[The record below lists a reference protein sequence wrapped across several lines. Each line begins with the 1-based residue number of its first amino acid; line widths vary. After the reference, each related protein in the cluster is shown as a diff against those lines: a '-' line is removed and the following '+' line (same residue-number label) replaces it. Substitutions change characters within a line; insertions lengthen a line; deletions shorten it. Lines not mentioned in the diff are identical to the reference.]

1 MRKIE
6 KIEKCQRTS
15 KSTLNKNRGRMES
28 MLKYKSE
35 QGITLVALVI
45 TVIIII
51 ILSTVTINMAFGDNG
66 LITQA
71 QKAKDMTANS
81 IVAEQEGMNSVM
93 SEYLNVMGED
103 IEIPVPE
110 PPDIPGGN
118 EATVTG
124 AIAFTN
130 PTWTS
135 GQASVTISTNTSYA
149 IQYQVVANEGA
160 SNNVNWQAVPAGGII
175 NNLNHRDVVYARLV
189 QGTNY
194 GEEAS
199 TTIKDEN
206 PPTISNIA
214 TSNITTSSISVTVTA
229 TDNETGI
236 ENYVFTINGG
246 SQASSPTGSHTFTGL
261 NASTQYTI
269 QVTVTDKAGQTV
281 QDSAQ
286 ATTKQ
291 TTVADAI
298 ENGTEFGT
306 TTEIKDASGDSVW
319 IPGGFEIASDSA
331 TDADDGIV
339 ITNSNNT
346 KQFVWIPVDSTS
358 LGEMYQTASGT
369 KLTGV
374 TTTTNVYSKLRIRSG
389 DSYTEGAPNSTNV
402 REPDVLSG
410 YDTDSSYYQTILG
423 YGSTK
428 LMADAMVAEYTATY
442 NSIQKYKGFY
452 IGRYELTGSVDVPTV
467 QKGQTVLTADIAGN
481 WYYLK
486 KACSNVVSSS
496 YAQSTM
502 IYGNQWD
509 EVMDW
514 LVDTGMS
521 SDLVN
526 KDSSSWGNYSNSTG
540 AAATDSGSKQPSGTN
555 EAWQANN
562 IYDLAGNCWEWTQE
576 ASYTRYRVVR
586 AGGYDGS
593 GSYLPASHRSGSNPS
608 NNGSGGSSRVALYIK

>member
-374 TTTTNVYSKLRIRSG
+374 TTTTNVYSKLRIISG
-389 DSYTEGAPNSTNV
+389 DSYTAGAPNSTNV
-402 REPDVLSG
+402 REPDVLSS

-452 IGRYELTGSVDVPTV
+452 IGRYELTGSVASPTV
-467 QKGQTVLTADIAGN
+467 QKGQTVLASQN
-481 WYYLK
+481 WYNLK

-526 KDSSSWGNYSNSTG
+526 KDSSSWGNYNNSSG
-540 AAATDSGSKQPSGTN
+540 AAATNSGSKRASGYN

-576 ASYTRYRVVR
+576 ADRTNRRVSR
-586 AGGYDGS
+586 GGCFYNS
-593 GSYLPASHRSGSNPS
+593 GSYDPASGRYSIGPDDNDSS
-608 NNGSGGSSRVALYIK
+608 SSSRVALYIK

>member
-389 DSYTEGAPNSTNV
+389 DSYTAGAPNSTNV
-402 REPDVLSG
+402 REPDVLSS
-410 YDTDSSYYQTILG
+410 YDTSSSYYQDILG
-423 YGSTK
+423 YASTQA
-428 LMADAMVAEYTATY
+428 MAEAVVAEYAATY
-442 NSIQKYKGFY
+442 ASIEQYDGFY
-452 IGRYELTGSVDVPTV
+452 IGRYELTGSVEVPTV
-467 QKGQTVLTADIAGN
+467 QKEQAVLTNQN
-481 WYYLK
+481 WYNLK
-486 KACSNVVSSS
+486 KACTNVVTGDE
-496 YAQSTM
+496 YGAQSTM

-526 KDSSSWGNYSNSTG
+526 VDSSSWGNYSDYNTANGYEEGNEKYVAEAGTG
-540 AAATDSGSKQPSGTN
+540 VLESGHSEYWK
-555 EAWQANN
+555 ANN
-562 IYDLAGNCWEWTQE
+562 IYDLAGNARDWTQE
-576 ASYTRYRVVR
+576 ASGTSYRVVR
-586 AGGYDGS
+586 GR
-593 GSYLPASHRSGSNPS
+593 YLQRFG
-608 NNGSGGSSRVALYIK
+608 L

>member
-28 MLKYKSE
+28 MLKYKAE

-51 ILSTVTINMAFGDNG
+51 ILATVTINMAFGDNG

-160 SNNVNWQAVPAGGII
+160 SNNVNWQAVPEGGII

-389 DSYTEGAPNSTNV
+389 DSYTAGAPNSTNV
-402 REPDVLSG
+402 REPDVLSS

-452 IGRYELTGSVDVPTV
+452 IGRYELTGSVASPTV
-467 QKGQTVLTADIAGN
+467 QKGQTVLASQN
-481 WYYLK
+481 WYNLK

-526 KDSSSWGNYSNSTG
+526 VDSSSWGNYNNSSG
-540 AAATDSGSKQPSGTN
+540 AAATNSGSKRASGYN

-576 ASYTRYRVVR
+576 AIRTNLRVYR
-586 AGGYDGS
+586 GGDYYRS
-593 GSYLPASHRSGSNPS
+593 GSYGPASDRLIGYLPS
-608 NNGSGGSSRVALYIK
+608 NLGSYGSSRVALYIK